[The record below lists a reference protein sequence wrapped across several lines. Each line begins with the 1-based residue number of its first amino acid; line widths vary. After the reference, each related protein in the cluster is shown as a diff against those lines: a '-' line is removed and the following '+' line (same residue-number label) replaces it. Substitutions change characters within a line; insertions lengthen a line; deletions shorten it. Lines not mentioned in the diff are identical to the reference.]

1 MRDRLKWVNGPQS
14 ASASRAL
21 AVSSRPAAAAAVG
34 ASAAAD
40 PQKSLRDA
48 ASGYRGLATL
58 GTRGGVGA
66 PFAGHNVG

>member
-1 MRDRLKWVNGPQS
+1 MRDRLKWVNGAAIRERKLSPRRLLQ
-14 ASASRAL
+14 A
-21 AVSSRPAAAAAVG
+21 AAAAAVG

-48 ASGYRGLATL
+48 ASGYRGLGTL